1 MSEGDPVALSDSAAP
16 SDPAAPRAPTSVAIV
31 EDQPALLHN
40 LVKLLG
46 EFPQVAVHSCY
57 PTGEAAVEGLLAN
70 RPQAVLLDLELPG
83 MDGIEVIRAV
93 KPKAPELVILVLTT
107 FDDEAKVYE
116 AVTAGASG
124 YLVKRI
130 PVERIVAGIAEAMDG
145 GFVVEAAIGRRFW
158 NYFQSLRRPL
168 ALQDPFGLTPEERRV
183 LAVVAKGLSN
193 SEISTVLALE
203 RRTVRTH
210 LLHIYKKLGVDSHV
224 EAVVK
229 ALKAGLVEP

>member
-1 MSEGDPVALSDSAAP
+1 MSETPPGA
-16 SDPAAPRAPTSVAIV
+16 PAAPAAPPPPTSVAIV
-31 EDQPALLHN
+31 EDQPQLLHQ

-46 EFPQVAVHSCY
+46 EFPQVSIHSCY
-57 PTGEAAVEGLLAN
+57 TTGEEAVEGLLAN

-83 MDGIEVIRAV
+83 MDGIEVIRKV
-93 KPKAPELVILVLTT
+93 RPKAPELVILVLTT
-107 FDDEAKVYE
+107 FDDETKVYE

-130 PVERIVAGIAEAMDG
+130 PVERIVEGIAEAMDG

-158 NYFQSLRRPL
+158 NFFQSLRRPP
-168 ALQDPFGLTPEERRV
+168 ASHDPFGLTADERKV

-193 SEISTVLALE
+193 SEISSVLQIE

>member
-1 MSEGDPVALSDSAAP
+1 MSEQP
-16 SDPAAPRAPTSVAIV
+16 PASPAEPRAPTSVAIV
-31 EDQPALLHN
+31 EDQPQLLHN

-46 EFPQVAVHSCY
+46 EFAQVTVQACY
-57 PTGEAAVEGLLAN
+57 ATGEAAVDGLLAN
-70 RPQAVLLDLELPG
+70 QPQAVLLDLELPG
-83 MDGIEVIRAV
+83 MDGLEVIRAV

-158 NYFQSLRRPL
+158 NYFQSLRRPA
-168 ALQDPFGLTPEERRV
+168 ALQDPFGLTADERSI
-183 LAVVAKGLSN
+183 LAIVAKGLSN
-193 SEISTVLALE
+193 AEIGAALQIE

-210 LLHIYKKLGVDSHV
+210 LLHIYRKLGVSSHV

>member
-1 MSEGDPVALSDSAAP
+1 MSEALDGP
-16 SDPAAPRAPTSVAIV
+16 PPPPATTVAIV
-31 EDQPALLHN
+31 EDQPPLLHN

-46 EFPQVAVHSCY
+46 QFPQVAVQACY
-57 PTGEAAVEGLLAN
+57 ATGEEAVVGLLAN

-93 KPKAPELVILVLTT
+93 RPKAPELVILVLTT
-107 FDDEAKVYE
+107 FDDEGKVYE

-130 PVERIVAGIAEAMDG
+130 PVERIVEGIAEAMNG

-158 NYFQSLRRPL
+158 NYFQSLRRPS
-168 ALQDPFGLTPEERRV
+168 ASHDPFGLTAEERKV
-183 LAVVAKGLSN
+183 LSVVAKGLSN
-193 SEISTVLALE
+193 SEIGSALQIE

-229 ALKAGLVEP
+229 ALKAGLLEP

>member
-1 MSEGDPVALSDSAAP
+1 MSEPGTTRVA
-16 SDPAAPRAPTSVAIV
+16 VV
-31 EDQPALLHN
+31 EDQPPLLHN

-46 EFPQVAVHSCY
+46 EFPQLSVEGTYS
-57 PTGEAAVEGLLAN
+57 TGEDAVAGLLAH
-70 RPQAVLLDLELPG
+70 PPDAVLLDLELPG
-83 MDGIEVIRAV
+83 MGGIDVIREV
-93 KPKAPELVILVLTT
+93 KPRLPGLAILVLTT

-130 PVERIVAGIAEAMDG
+130 PVERIVEAVGEAVDG
-145 GFVVEAAIGRRFW
+145 GCVIEAAIGRRFW
-158 NYFQSLRRPL
+158 NYFQSLRRPPVDR
-168 ALQDPFGLTPEERRV
+168 DPFGLSPDERTV
-183 LAVVAKGLSN
+183 LQYLAKGLSN
-193 SEISTVLALE
+193 AEVGTLLKIE

-210 LLHIYKKLGVDSHV
+210 LLHIYQKLGVSSHV

>member
-1 MSEGDPVALSDSAAP
+1 MSSEEPIRIAL
-16 SDPAAPRAPTSVAIV
+16 V
-31 EDQPALLHN
+31 EDQPPLLKA

-46 EFPQVAVHSCY
+46 GFPSI
-57 PTGEAAVEGLLAN
+57 AVEATYGSGEEAVQGLLA
-70 RPQAVLLDLELPG
+70 RTPQVVLLDLELPG
-83 MDGIEVIRAV
+83 MGGIDVIREV
-93 KPKAPELVILVLTT
+93 KPKAPELAILVLTT

-130 PVERIVAGIAEAMDG
+130 PVDRIVEAIHEVAQG
-145 GFVVEAAIGRRFW
+145 GCVIEAAIGRRFW
-158 NYFQSLRRPL
+158 NYFQSLRRAPASL
-168 ALQDPFGLTPEERRV
+168 DPFGLTADERQV
-183 LAVVAKGLSN
+183 LQYIAKGLSN
-193 SEISTVLALE
+193 AEVGTVLDIE

-210 LLHIYKKLGVDSHV
+210 LLHIYRKLGVHSHV